1 VYLFV
6 VAVHILLCVL
16 LVLVIILQPGK
27 GGDMGAAFGG
37 GAATTLFG
45 PQGPTNLLQQATTGV
60 AFGFMVTSI
69 TLAWFSSRSTLAN
82 ANVEDELLRLQ
93 QERDA
98 AGLVVP
104 AEAGMD
110 AAPTELP
117 APSGQVAPS
126 DQPDGSSP
134 APEAPAEASPP
145 VAPAE

>member
-1 VYLFV
+1 MYLFV

-37 GAATTLFG
+37 GAATALFG

-98 AGLVVP
+98 ASLTVPADDAAVP
-104 AEAGMD
+104 AEA
-110 AAPTELP
+110 
-117 APSGQVAPS
+117 V
-126 DQPDGSSP
+126 
-134 APEAPAEASPP
+134 EAPAAEAPP
-145 VAPAE
+145 TEAPVEALPAEAPPSAPAAE

>member
-1 VYLFV
+1 MYLFV
-6 VAVHILLCVL
+6 VAVHVLLCVL

-37 GAATTLFG
+37 GAATALFG

-98 AGLVVP
+98 AGLSVPAPSADPVELVPGEPVELVP
-104 AEAGMD
+104 AEPPAPSD
-110 AAPTELP
+110 AAP
-117 APSGQVAPS
+117 A
-126 DQPDGSSP
+126 
-134 APEAPAEASPP
+134 AE
-145 VAPAE
+145 